1 MMDGKYLYN
10 QAFKAID
17 YCNNVSKNTNYN
29 EYFSPNNIRRLIIS
43 PDAVMSRFYI
53 SVPNVGK
60 QKIIYLPSNLL
71 PQLESQEDYVPLVQI
86 ISTDRV
92 CSSIEEIVF
101 VTVSNDGTVRLGN
114 KEYAFESLIRNYNN
128 RSGDLLETIKKRYV
142 RLHDIIIFRG
152 TFNQYKSIEENA
164 DNDKKALV
172 STWDAVKANSDIKMI
187 HDEPTWYTKWGS
199 PAAATAYPTMD
210 GVDGHLYKH
219 FARYI
224 AYMRQQEEAA
234 GLEAFRRERYG
245 EAEEEFRKEFERFSK
260 LQKMSAKL
268 QKYIESYGLTAN
280 LSWTWKPYSPPEF
293 YKCEILGTYPKQI
306 DFEQGNDGDKYRRNK
321 ETAKKAIADIIY
333 NLSDNCISMIQ
344 IFSIH
349 AEISCKVAFKDGNY
363 KLAVK
368 QGQEALNVGILE
380 SQLSCSLVSSPSKN
394 CAIDACWIIAHLFLN
409 KAADGFKDEIT
420 KREYWEELLR

>member
-10 QAFKAID
+10 QAFQVID

-53 SVPNVGK
+53 SVHNVGK

-101 VTVSNDGTVRLGN
+101 VTISNDGTVSLGA

-128 RSGDLLETIKKRYV
+128 RSGDLRETIKKRYV

-152 TFNQYKSIEENA
+152 TFNQYKSIE
-164 DNDKKALV
+164 DSNDKRRLV
-172 STWDAVKANSDIKMI
+172 STWDAIKANSDIQTI
-187 HDEPTWYTKWGS
+187 HDEPHWYKKWGTR
-199 PAAATAYPTMD
+199 AAAAAYPTMD
-210 GVDGHLYKH
+210 GVDGHLYKY
-219 FARYI
+219 FTRYI
-224 AYMRQQEEAA
+224 AEMEQEEEAA

-245 EAEEEFRKEFERFSK
+245 AEEEEFRKEFERFSK
-260 LQKMSAKL
+260 LHKMSNKL
-268 QKYIESYGLTAN
+268 QRYIESYGLTAN

-333 NLSDNCISMIQ
+333 NLSNNCISMIQ
-344 IFSIH
+344 MFSMH
-349 AEISCKVAFKDGNY
+349 AEISCKVAFKGSNY
-363 KLAVK
+363 KLAVP
-368 QGQEALNVGILE
+368 QSQELEVDILE
-380 SQLSCSLVSSPSKN
+380 SQLSCSLVSTPSKN

-409 KAADGFKDEIT
+409 KTADGFKDEIVE
-420 KREYWEELLR
+420 REYWEDLLK

>member
-10 QAFKAID
+10 QAFQVID

-53 SVPNVGK
+53 PVPNVHSK
-60 QKIIYLPSNLL
+60 QKIIHLPSNLL

-101 VTVSNDGTVRLGN
+101 VTFSNDGTVRLGA
-114 KEYAFESLIRNYNN
+114 KEYALESLIHNYNN
-128 RSGDLLETIKKRYV
+128 RSGDLRETIKKRYV
-142 RLHDIIIFRG
+142 RLHDIIVFRG
-152 TFNQYKSIEENA
+152 TFNQYKSIE
-164 DNDKKALV
+164 DSNDKRRLI
-172 STWDAVKANSDIKMI
+172 STWDVIKANSDIEMI
-187 HDEPTWYTKWGS
+187 HDEPGWYKKWGS
-199 PAAATAYPTMD
+199 PAAATTYPTMD
-210 GVDGHLYKH
+210 GVDGHLYKY
-219 FARYI
+219 FTRYI
-224 AYMRQQEEAA
+224 AEMEQEEEAA

-245 EAEEEFRKEFERFSK
+245 AAEEEFREEFERFSK
-260 LQKMSAKL
+260 LHKMSNKL
-268 QKYIESYGLTAN
+268 QRYIESYGLTAN

-293 YKCEILGTYPKQI
+293 YKCEILDTYPKQI

-344 IFSIH
+344 IFSNH
-349 AEISCKVAFKDGNY
+349 AEISCKVAFKGSNY

-380 SQLSCSLVSSPSKN
+380 SQLSCSLVSTPSKN
-394 CAIDACWIIAHLFLN
+394 CAIDACWIIARLFLN
-409 KAADGFKDEIT
+409 KTADGFKDEIV
-420 KREYWEELLR
+420 KREYWKELLR